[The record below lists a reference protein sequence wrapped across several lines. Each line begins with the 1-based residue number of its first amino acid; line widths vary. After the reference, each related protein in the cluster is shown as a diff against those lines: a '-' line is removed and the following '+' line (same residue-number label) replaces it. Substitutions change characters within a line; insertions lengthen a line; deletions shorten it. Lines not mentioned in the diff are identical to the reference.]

1 MQPTE
6 DHKKKTVKLDHLNY
20 ATEEDVGLWPT
31 FWRGLG
37 LVVQASGQDL
47 RNLALVNVITAWGPA
62 VSLFFSK
69 VIIDEVARI
78 LKGGGVTDA
87 WAVLWQEPLLLWGIG
102 LTLGLNFL
110 SDALDIL
117 ETMSFI
123 ALRDRVEGFVKRQVL
138 EKLAYFNDVALF
150 EIPDLLN
157 LVQLVE
163 KGIPR
168 LQQLASILAL
178 TLFGLFRLV
187 PSIILAASIGLWV
200 LVTLLAFSIPS
211 IAVELHYRKRN
222 WHTEKLQAGPNR
234 EMRLYE
240 QIIKGEDYAKE
251 MRLFSLQG
259 VMLNHW
265 QDLWQTV
272 FEKMQKVRREG
283 MYYISFWS
291 SVSGIGTAIPYV
303 YIILGVMEGNYT
315 LGDLALYTG
324 IILQL
329 RQSLF
334 IIISQSGEIYNVLLA
349 AQPVFQLLDL
359 QPQLL
364 NGDRPFPGLEHGL
377 DPSLGGAT
385 QTDTG
390 APPQPSPDHLAE
402 ATTRAGT
409 GAPSRSNLGWHDRPF
424 PGIQIQDLSFTY
436 PGATKPT
443 LERVNLLINPGEMV
457 AIVGENGA
465 GKTTLAKLLCRLY
478 DPQWGS
484 IYWNGVDLRE
494 IELQELRS
502 RITVL
507 MQDYARFPNSLRAN
521 VAWGS
526 LAHEAED
533 ELLLQALRDAGLGYL
548 PETLEQGLETPLG
561 KQLEKGMDLSGGQW
575 QRVAIARAL
584 MRLNGGELLVFD
596 EPTAALDPKN
606 EHEIYRI
613 FQTLAKGRMTLVISH
628 RLALA
633 KLADRIVVMEQGQVQ
648 EEGSHGELMDLGG
661 IYHTM
666 FTRQASSYL

>member
-1 MQPTE
+1 
-6 DHKKKTVKLDHLNY
+6 
-20 ATEEDVGLWPT
+20 
-31 FWRGLG
+31 
-37 LVVQASGQDL
+37 
-47 RNLALVNVITAWGPA
+47 
-62 VSLFFSK
+62 
-69 VIIDEVARI
+69 
-78 LKGGGVTDA
+78 
-87 WAVLWQEPLLLWGIG
+87 
-102 LTLGLNFL
+102 
-110 SDALDIL
+110 
-117 ETMSFI
+117 
-123 ALRDRVEGFVKRQVL
+123 
-138 EKLAYFNDVALF
+138 
-150 EIPDLLN
+150 
-157 LVQLVE
+157 
-163 KGIPR
+163 
-168 LQQLASILAL
+168 
-178 TLFGLFRLV
+178 LFGLFRLV
-187 PSIILAASIGLWV
+187 PSIILSASIGLWV
-200 LVTLLAFSIPS
+200 LGVLLAFSVPS

-222 WHTEKLQAGPNR
+222 WRTEKLQAGPNR

-265 QDLWQTV
+265 QTLWQQIFTN
-272 FEKMQKVRREG
+272 MQAVRRKG

-364 NGDRPFPGLEHGL
+364 NGDRPFPGVAEGNLKNL
-377 DPSLGGAT
+377 DPIRPRETA
-385 QTDTG
+385 
-390 APPQPSPDHLAE
+390 
-402 ATTRAGT
+402 
-409 GAPSRSNLGWHDRPF
+409 DRPF

-436 PGATKPT
+436 PGAKTPT
-443 LERVNLLINPGEMV
+443 LNGVNLLIHPGEMV
-457 AIVGENGA
+457 AVVGENGA

-478 DPQWGS
+478 DPQLGS
-484 IYWNGVDLRE
+484 IYWNGVDLRQMD
-494 IELQELRS
+494 LQELRS

-526 LAHEAED
+526 LDHDVED

-548 PETLEQGLETPLG
+548 PDSLDQGLETPLG
-561 KQLEKGMDLSGGQW
+561 KQLETGIDLSGGQW

-584 MRLNGGELLVFD
+584 MRLNAGELLVFD

-613 FQTLAKGRMTLVISH
+613 FQTLAQDRMTLVVSH

-648 EEGSHGELMDLGG
+648 EVGSHDQLITLGG